1 MLAPLTAIYT
11 NGPDLRF
18 CFPEFVLLLRII
30 CCVYHLIQ
38 LLLIT
43 FVAGPKE
50 CEDITATDDGVYT
63 IYPKPCD
70 EPVLAYC
77 IMEQNKKWTVSI
89 DYF

>member
-1 MLAPLTAIYT
+1 
-11 NGPDLRF
+11 
-18 CFPEFVLLLRII
+18 
-30 CCVYHLIQ
+30 
-38 LLLIT
+38 LLIT

-63 IYPKPCD
+63 IYPKSCD
-70 EPVLAYC
+70 EPVLVYC

>member
-1 MLAPLTAIYT
+1 
-11 NGPDLRF
+11 
-18 CFPEFVLLLRII
+18 
-30 CCVYHLIQ
+30 
-38 LLLIT
+38 LLIT

-50 CEDITATDDGVYT
+50 CEDITETDDGVYAL
-63 IYPKPCD
+63 YPKSCD